1 MTEHPVVGRSLW
13 CAWRALAELLRA
25 PWTATDM
32 IAGSVGA
39 VLVLLPVGAAWSNSY
54 ITDTLVSPVILDW
67 VKGLLGLILLLRRLL
82 GGTQGG

>member
-13 CAWRALAELLRA
+13 GAWRALADLMRA

-39 VLVLLPVGAAWSNSY
+39 MLMLLPVGAAWPNSY
-54 ITDTLVSPVILDW
+54 ITDTFVSPAILDW
-67 VKGLLGLILLLRRLL
+67 VKGSLGLIILLRRLL
-82 GGTQGG
+82 GGTQGD